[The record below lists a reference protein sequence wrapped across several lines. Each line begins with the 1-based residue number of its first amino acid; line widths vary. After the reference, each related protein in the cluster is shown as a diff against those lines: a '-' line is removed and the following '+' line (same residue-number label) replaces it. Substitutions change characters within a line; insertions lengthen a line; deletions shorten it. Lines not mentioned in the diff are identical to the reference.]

1 MVAASDLHHSRP
13 QRILAGIER
22 ELLARRIC
30 LGPCAYGFR
39 VGGRVLCSLCRVDYY
54 CVGCLLVAR
63 RRQRSTI
70 TSLARALE
78 FFVDRRVSCRL
89 IDQFRF
95 REVPLPVARASLF
108 HFRAIVE
115 CGCGPILSTLR
126 LCDRPRRHLD
136 ETRVAAMDIAGRGPA
151 FALRLAIANQR
162 SGVFQPIQF
171 LPSRSAVGYLRFRF
185 RVGKFLRLV
194 LATCRSSLRLI
205 DLYMLLDAPR
215 RDDFERLPRFADSA
229 APAAICCFF
238 DFAGIAKLFRCSRT
252 KWIYEALADLR
263 HKK

>member
-39 VGGRVLCSLCRVDYY
+39 VCGRVLCSFDRVDFFWG
-54 CVGCLLVAR
+54 GCFSVAR

-70 TSLARALE
+70 NSLARALE

-126 LCDRPRRHLD
+126 LCDRSREQLD
-136 ETRVAAMDIAGRGPA
+136 QPSPPPLYITRNDPP
-151 FALRLAIANQR
+151 F
-162 SGVFQPIQF
+162 PF
-171 LPSRSAVGYLRFRF
+171 LSP
-185 RVGKFLRLV
+185 
-194 LATCRSSLRLI
+194 
-205 DLYMLLDAPR
+205 
-215 RDDFERLPRFADSA
+215 LPTHA
-229 APAAICCFF
+229 
-238 DFAGIAKLFRCSRT
+238 
-252 KWIYEALADLR
+252 
-263 HKK
+263 